1 VKVSTTI
8 IPLSASQ
15 LHYNLVTEGGC
26 RYGGPFTFWFAGM
39 PRKEP
44 QPPKEASLLTWEIYL
59 ARSTPAKYVG
69 RVEAA
74 DADAAIEAA
83 TKEFEVKDPKR
94 LIAVRRA

>member
-1 VKVSTTI
+1 MVAPLHFGSPRCRAKSHTTKG
-8 IPLSASQ
+8 SAAAH
-15 LHYNLVTEGGC
+15 LGNL
-26 RYGGPFTFWFAGM
+26 P
-39 PRKEP
+39 
-44 QPPKEASLLTWEIYL
+44 